1 MNWTAIVL
9 LTVVG
14 LVFIAVEFYLP
25 GLVLGSIGAV
35 LMLFATAICYS
46 VTGSRDQTIVLFCVE
61 VALGLG
67 AGYASIKYFPRT
79 ALGQKMILAKMDTG
93 ASAPAESVKDWIGRE
108 GVAQTVLRPAGLAL
122 IGGKRIDVE
131 AESGLIESGSPIKI
145 VAVHKNRL
153 VVKQLG

>member
-25 GLVLGSIGAV
+25 SLVLGSIGAV

-46 VTGSRDQTIVLFCVE
+46 STGSRDQTIVLFCVE

-67 AGYASIKYFPRT
+67 VGYVSIKYFPQTTVGRR
-79 ALGQKMILAKMDTG
+79 MILAKTQTG
-93 ASAPAESVKDWIGRE
+93 ASAPEERVMDWVGHE
-108 GVAQTVLRPAGLAL
+108 GVAQTVLRPAGMAL
-122 IGGKRIDVE
+122 IDGKRLDVE
-131 AESGLIESGSPIKI
+131 AESGMIESGSPIKI
-145 VAVHKNRL
+145 VAVQKNRL
-153 VVKQLG
+153 VVKKIS